1 MLPLTV
7 GIRDRVVQLV
17 SILGGVVTSAR
28 AGFGSVIVAA
38 LPVVSREGCELREVW
53 GGRGEG

>member
-1 MLPLTV
+1 
-7 GIRDRVVQLV
+7 LV